1 MNTGT
6 GSSRSTSH
14 TKVLVNPSSV
24 SPLPPSPPAFLRLKI
39 SNVARLVAG
48 RQTCYTMPSFNNMHE
63 LKVFMLKMEI
73 DGHR

>member
-6 GSSRSTSH
+6 GSSRSRTH
-14 TKVLVNPSSV
+14 TKVLVNH
-24 SPLPPSPPAFLRLKI
+24 PPFLRLKI

-48 RQTCYTMPSFNNMHE
+48 RETCYTMPSFSNMHE
-63 LKVFMLKMEI
+63 LKVFLLKREI